1 MLFLAEPTFNVSIVF
16 YTLRRS
22 TCSPAKKHTPCAL
35 QMQPQ
40 QCQHTAHTVPPYSL
54 NADSMLCR
62 TAPVAPNVAPR
73 RSKCIWTCATARARA
88 VTARA
93 RAEHRPRAARGH
105 YFLIFLAGGRYL
117 ARLGTI
123 PWYSSMGAN
132 IYYIWAPFLGICG
145 WGPIFN
151 TSGRYS
157 LVFPAGV
164 AYLAYLGTIPWYS
177 SLWVNI

>member
-1 MLFLAEPTFNVSIVF
+1 MSAQCIIGPKVTFAAQGPVHTMQGHSIRSAHMLFLAEPTFNVSIVF

-62 TAPVAPNVAPR
+62 TAPVAPNAAPR
-73 RSKCIWTCATARARA
+73 RSKCMWTCATARARA

-93 RAEHRPRAARGH
+93 RAVNP
-105 YFLIFLAGGRYL
+105 
-117 ARLGTI
+117 
-123 PWYSSMGAN
+123 
-132 IYYIWAPFLGICG
+132 
-145 WGPIFN
+145 
-151 TSGRYS
+151 TSRRS
-157 LVFPAGV
+157 RCTRNVQVLH
-164 AYLAYLGTIPWYS
+164 LD
-177 SLWVNI
+177 